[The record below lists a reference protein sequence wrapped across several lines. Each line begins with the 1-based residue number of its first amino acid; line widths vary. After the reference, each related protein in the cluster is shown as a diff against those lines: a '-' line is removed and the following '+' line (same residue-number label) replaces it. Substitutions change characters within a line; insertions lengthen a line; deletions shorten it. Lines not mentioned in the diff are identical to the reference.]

1 VRRFFFTTAGTLR
14 APWRLLVF
22 ILAYLAASLVV
33 GAILGPL
40 LGGSFRL
47 AGLRGQTIATLVEMI
62 AALLATWLV
71 LRNMEKKPWSDVGL
85 HREATSLA
93 RLGIGLIVGS
103 GAITLAIIALIATG
117 WLDRTDGTATT
128 WGGPLLRMTLLLL
141 PAAFY
146 EELIARG
153 YIFSAIRDGAG
164 TAWAVAITSSLF
176 GLLHMQNPGAN
187 VQSVMIVA
195 LAGVFLAAV
204 RIGTDSL
211 YAAAVAHF
219 AFNWVMA
226 ALFHVPVS
234 GYAFEYPGYRYVDAG
249 PDWATGG
256 GWGPEIGVPSAVTMI
271 VGSWLVFRWRT
282 GAASRRAD
290 EPFPASRP

>member
-1 VRRFFFTTAGTLR
+1 MRRFFFTTAGTLR
-14 APWRLLVF
+14 APWRLLIF
-22 ILAYLAASLVV
+22 IIAYFAASLVV

-47 AGLRGQTIATLVEMI
+47 VGLRGQTIATLVEMI
-62 AALLATWLV
+62 AALLATWLI
-71 LRNMEKKPWSDVGL
+71 LRNMEKKPWSEVGL
-85 HREATSLA
+85 HREAAGPA
-93 RLGIGLIVGS
+93 RIGIGVLVGS
-103 GAITLAIIALIATG
+103 GAITLATVILIATG
-117 WLDRTDGTATT
+117 WLDRVDGTASS
-128 WGGPLLRMTLLLL
+128 WGGPLLRMTMLLL

-153 YIFSAIRDGAG
+153 YLFTAIRDGAG

-187 VQSVMIVA
+187 AQSVSIVA

-211 YAAAVAHF
+211 YAAAIAHF

-226 ALFHVPVS
+226 AIFHVPVS
-234 GYAFEYPGYRYVDAG
+234 GYAFEYPDYRYVDAG

-256 GWGPEIGVPSAVTMI
+256 TWGPEIGAPSAVTMI

-290 EPFPASRP
+290 KPV

>member
-1 VRRFFFTTAGTLR
+1 MRRFFFTTAGTLR

-22 ILAYLAASLVV
+22 ILAYFAGSLVV
-33 GAILGPL
+33 GAIVGPL
-40 LGGSFRL
+40 LDGSFRVM
-47 AGLRGQTIATLVEMI
+47 GLRGQTIATLVEML
-62 AALLATWLV
+62 AVLLATWLV
-71 LRNMEKKPWSDVGL
+71 LRNMEKKSWRDVGL
-85 HREATSLA
+85 HREAASPA
-93 RLGIGLIVGS
+93 RLGIGLIIGS
-103 GAITLAIIALIATG
+103 GAITLAVIALIATG

-128 WGGPLLRMTLLLL
+128 WAGPLLRITLLLL

-176 GLLHMQNPGAN
+176 GLLHMQNPGASA
-187 VQSVMIVA
+187 QSVLIVA
-195 LAGVFLAAV
+195 LAGVFLAAI

-211 YAAAVAHF
+211 YAATVAHF

-226 ALFHVPVS
+226 ALFHLPVS
-234 GYAFEYPGYRYVDAG
+234 GYAFEYPAYRYVDAG

-256 GWGPEIGVPSAVTMI
+256 AWGPEIGVPSAVTML
-271 VGSWLVFRWRT
+271 VGSWLAFRWRT
-282 GAASRRAD
+282 GAGSRVQNVT
-290 EPFPASRP
+290 EK

>member
-14 APWRLLVF
+14 ALWRFLIF
-22 ILAYLAASLVV
+22 IAAYVAAALVV

-40 LGGSFRL
+40 LGGAFGL
-47 AGLRGQTIATLVEMI
+47 MGLRGQTIATLVQML

-71 LRNMEKKPWSDVGL
+71 LHNMEKKPWSDVGL
-85 HREATSLA
+85 HREAVSPK

-103 GAITLAIIALIATG
+103 GAITLAVIALIATG
-117 WLDRTDGTATT
+117 WLDRTDGTATS
-128 WGGPLLRMTLLLL
+128 WGGPLLRMTMLLL

-164 TAWAVAITSSLF
+164 TVWAVAITSSLF

-187 VQSVMIVA
+187 VQSVIIVA
-195 LAGVFLAAV
+195 LAGVFLAAI

-234 GYAFEYPGYRYVDAG
+234 GFAFEYPAYRYVDAG

-256 GWGPEIGVPSAVTMI
+256 MWGPEIGVPSAVTMI
-271 VGSWLVFRWRT
+271 AGSWLVFRWRT

-290 EPFPASRP
+290 EPI